1 MQLPSILTPDFG
13 TLFWMLIAFLLVFG
27 VLAKFGFPVIINMVN
42 ERKSFI
48 DESLQKAREANEK
61 LANIRVESE
70 NILKEAREKQAEIL
84 HQAMATR
91 ESIIREAR
99 EEAQVE
105 GRKLLE
111 EAKAQISVE
120 KENALRDIR
129 TTVAN
134 LSVKISEKVMRREL
148 SGDEEQEKYIS
159 RLIDELA

>member
-27 VLAKFGFPVIINMVN
+27 VLAKFGFPIIINMVN

-61 LANIRVESE
+61 LANIKVESE